1 MLEEIVE
8 VRNDLRDVL
17 TQFDCQGRD
26 DGLALI
32 DQDDMKVI
40 EQAIEQLTLFAVHIE
55 EGVDI

>member
-40 EQAIEQLTLFAVHIE
+40 EQAIEQLTLFAIHIE

>member
-8 VRNDLRDVL
+8 VRNGLRDVL

>member
-40 EQAIEQLTLFAVHIE
+40 
-55 EGVDI
+55 

>member
-8 VRNDLRDVL
+8 VRNNLRDVL

-40 EQAIEQLTLFAVHIE
+40 EQAIEQLTLFAIHIE